1 MGSLQ
6 WVIYVACAKIGKNNI
21 QPEEKK
27 KNLSLE
33 TQHYIKA
40 PTKIIIIIIMMI
52 KVLIIADNNYNFKNN
67 NSIQPQCGLG
77 ILDEVSPK

>member
-1 MGSLQ
+1 
-6 WVIYVACAKIGKNNI
+6 
-21 QPEEKK
+21 
-27 KNLSLE
+27 
-33 TQHYIKA
+33 
-40 PTKIIIIIIMMI
+40 MMI